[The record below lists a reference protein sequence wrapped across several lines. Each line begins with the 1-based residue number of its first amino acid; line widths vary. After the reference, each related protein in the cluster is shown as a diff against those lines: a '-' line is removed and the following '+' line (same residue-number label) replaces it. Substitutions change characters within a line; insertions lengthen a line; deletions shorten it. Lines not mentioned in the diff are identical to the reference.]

1 MKNYK
6 KFLIILF
13 YIIMIII
20 IFSLGY
26 LLGKKGEN
34 IMKKNDGISAET
46 DNITDEVD
54 GKNIEN
60 QKYVSGMLASYKY
73 IDRDIELEYF
83 YKLDNTSTYEQILEE
98 IGEANG
104 QFGSGMIYKYYEIDD
119 NLYVSID
126 FSSSENKLFDR
137 VLLIRLC
144 TQDEILDTIYP
155 R

>member
-6 KFLIILF
+6 KFLIILLC
-13 YIIMIII
+13 IIMIII
-20 IFSLGY
+20 VFSLGY
-26 LLGKKGEN
+26 LLGKKGEG
-34 IMKKNDGISAET
+34 IMKKNDGINAET
-46 DNITDEVD
+46 DYIIDEVD
-54 GKNIEN
+54 GKNIVD
-60 QKYVSGMLASYKY
+60 QQYVSGMLETYKY

-119 NLYVSID
+119 NLYVSIL

-144 TQDEILDTIYP
+144 TQHEVLDTIYP